1 MEMNQQ
7 LSGII
12 KAIRFLRSTLAV
24 VALVFILL
32 FLGFVI
38 ILFCPVNPIAKYVL
52 IAVFVFLGILVWC
65 SFWKKAKTEPLTVS
79 ESYWIALLP
88 YTYGSNISEKTR
100 AEELE
105 SLKDTPRPSIK
116 PPPEPPKLSKEEN
129 G

>member
-1 MEMNQQ
+1 MNQQ

-38 ILFCPVNPIAKYVL
+38 ALFCPIDPIAKYVL
-52 IAVFVFLGILVWC
+52 IGVFLILGILVWR

-88 YTYGSNISEKTR
+88 YQYGSNILGKTR
-100 AEELE
+100 EEELNLPKE
-105 SLKDTPRPSIK
+105 TP
-116 PPPEPPKLSKEEN
+116 KEEN
-129 G
+129 E

>member
-1 MEMNQQ
+1 MNQQ

-24 VALVFILL
+24 VALVFILI

-38 ILFCPVNPIAKYVL
+38 VLFCPIDPIAKYVL
-52 IAVFVFLGILVWC
+52 IGVFLILGILVWC

-88 YTYGSNISEKTR
+88 YQYGSDILWKTR
-100 AEELE
+100 EEELNLPKETPIVSLE
-105 SLKDTPRPSIK
+105 SPS
-116 PPPEPPKLSKEEN
+116 EPPKLPKEEN
-129 G
+129 E